1 MFSLA
6 SLPHGWSA
14 FFCFIPNCA
23 DCDLAPGLS
32 LSFSS
37 DQNPAFSD
45 LHMAHFLTSFIFI
58 PQSNI
63 QCSWSTLSRTIFS
76 PCYYSASCD
85 ELSPEHTNTSRSI
98 YSFVYYRLLSN
109 PSQNYKTHRGK
120 HFLFI
125 SAGSSVPKT
134 ILCNQYFTSLIK
146 QVLLLYVFI
155 RIFSW
160 FPFIHFQQDAWK
172 VFPFRAVHILRYF
185 LLFVLFVAVE
195 YSFCTLC
202 K

>member
-1 MFSLA
+1 MGEVLSSALSRTMPTVISLQAFLFLFPLTRTLLAQTSIWLTFSLP
-6 SLPHGWSA
+6 SYLYPKVTYS
-14 FFCFIPNCA
+14 
-23 DCDLAPGLS
+23 
-32 LSFSS
+32 
-37 DQNPAFSD
+37 
-45 LHMAHFLTSFIFI
+45 
-58 PQSNI
+58 
-63 QCSWSTLSRTIFS
+63 SWSTLSRSIFS

-134 ILCNQYFTSLIK
+134 ILCNKYFTCLIK

-185 LLFVLFVAVE
+185 LLFVLFAAVE